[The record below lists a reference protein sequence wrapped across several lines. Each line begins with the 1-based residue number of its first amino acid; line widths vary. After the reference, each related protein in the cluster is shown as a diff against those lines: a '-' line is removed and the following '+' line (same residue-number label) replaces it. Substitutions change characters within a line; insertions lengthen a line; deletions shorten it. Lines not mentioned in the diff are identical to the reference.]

1 MTAINAG
8 EGCNMKRKEQPLAV
22 QGLTDK
28 AMDAKSVSGYIEKV
42 N

>member
-1 MTAINAG
+1 MRREKNS
-8 EGCNMKRKEQPLAV
+8 RLQL

-28 AMDAKSVSGYIEKV
+28 AMYAQSVSGYIEKV